1 MGQLRNIPYH
11 QENQMAAELNKWF
24 ERMRD
29 EVLTG
34 VHTLLEG
41 QYESP
46 PVKAV
51 QEEPPKTNETTEV
64 SAQLLKLI

>member
-24 ERMRD
+24 ESMRD

-34 VHTLLEG
+34 VHTL
-41 QYESP
+41 
-46 PVKAV
+46 V
-51 QEEPPKTNETTEV
+51 EV
-64 SAQLLKLI
+64 HKEVLPI

>member
-1 MGQLRNIPYH
+1 
-11 QENQMAAELNKWF
+11 MAAELNKWF